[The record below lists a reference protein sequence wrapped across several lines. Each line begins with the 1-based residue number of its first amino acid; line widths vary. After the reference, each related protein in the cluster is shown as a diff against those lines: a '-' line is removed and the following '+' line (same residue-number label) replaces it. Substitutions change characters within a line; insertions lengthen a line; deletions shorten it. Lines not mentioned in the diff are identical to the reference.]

1 VTEVLVSRIAD
12 YDAKLEAAL
21 DKVEVA
27 KYRELAKF
35 ARFDFERR
43 RPLLYGQKQEGG
55 GQQVIVVRMNPLR
68 GGPGAEEEIQS
79 VESVQAHAV
88 SQSRG
93 LPRLRDSVA
102 QVQAGEGEEEE
113 ESENGDEKV

>member
-1 VTEVLVSRIAD
+1 
-12 YDAKLEAAL
+12 
-21 DKVEVA
+21 
-27 KYRELAKF
+27 LAKF

-43 RPLLYGQKQEGG
+43 RPLLYGQKQEAG
-55 GQQVIVVRMNPLR
+55 GQQVVVVRMSPLR
-68 GGPGAEEEIQS
+68 GGGEE
-79 VESVQAHAV
+79 VESVEVGQVQSQAHAV

-113 ESENGDEKV
+113 ESENGDEAV

>member
-43 RPLLYGQKQEGG
+43 RPLLYGQKQEAG
-55 GQQVIVVRMNPLR
+55 GQQVIVVRMSSGLRDAPEEVDVSQAHLVSQSVGKPLR
-68 GGPGAEEEIQS
+68 LRDGTGDAGGNSAEEES
-79 VESVQAHAV
+79 GS
-88 SQSRG
+88 
-93 LPRLRDSVA
+93 
-102 QVQAGEGEEEE
+102 
-113 ESENGDEKV
+113 GDEKV